1 MQRETAVNRA
11 KTPAS
16 WNDINW
22 CRNRK
27 LVRNLR
33 QRIYRASRQG
43 DHKKLRSLQ
52 RLMLKS
58 RANRELSIR
67 QVTQVNKGRLTAG
80 VDKLVVKTPQGRTRL
95 VEEVSQYQPWKAKPA
110 RRVYIP
116 KANGKQRPLGIPTVL
131 DRCMQAIVKNA
142 LEPEWE
148 ALFEPGSYGFRPGR
162 GCHDAIERIYALSIP
177 KTRKKWVVDADIKG
191 AFDNIRHATILEALA
206 GFPARNLVRQWLKAG
221 VVDRGVFAE
230 TTAGTPQGGVV
241 SPLLANIALHGMESA
256 VGVSYWKDGDSYK
269 INSTRALVRYADDF
283 VIFAETREDAEA
295 AKSDIARWLAGRGLE
310 LSQEKTR
317 IRHLTEGFNF
327 LGFNVRQYPVS
338 NTRTGYKLLIRP
350 SKESVSDFKHRMKRE
365 WSALVGHNV
374 DAVLARLRPI
384 LRGWVNY
391 YRTVTSKETFN
402 GLDYWMLSREIRWC
416 KRTHSNKSWNW
427 INRTYFGSSRV
438 RRQDKWVFGHPKTGN
453 HLPKLSWTPIKRH
466 IMVRYDASPAD
477 PDLRS
482 YWAWREAKKA
492 VLLPTWRQK
501 ELATRQG
508 GHCPICQDS
517 LHNDEELHVHHVIPK
532 SQGGEDAISNLAL
545 VHLYCHQQVHT
556 GGKVTVKPVC
566 LSRVR

>member
-1 MQRETAVNRA
+1 MQQETAVNRA

-67 QVTQVNKGRLTAG
+67 RVTQINKGRLTAG
-80 VDKLVVKTPQGRTRL
+80 VDKLVVKTPQGRRRL

-110 RRVYIP
+110 RRMYIP

-148 ALFEPGSYGFRPGR
+148 ARFEPCSYGFRPGR
-162 GCHDAIERIYALSIP
+162 GCRDAMERIYGFAVP
-177 KTRKKWVVDADIKG
+177 RTNKKWVVDADIKG
-191 AFDNIRHATILEALA
+191 AFDNIRHATIMEALI
-206 GFPARNLVRQWLKAG
+206 GFPARHLVRQWLKAG
-221 VVDRGVFAE
+221 VVDRGVFVE
-230 TTAGTPQGGVV
+230 TDTGTPQGGIV

-256 VGVSYWKDGDSYK
+256 VGVVYRKHYDSYHVHG
-269 INSTRALVRYADDF
+269 SRALVRYADDF

-295 AKSDIARWLAGRGLE
+295 AKSDVARWLAGRGLE

-317 IRHLTEGFNF
+317 IRHLTEGFDF
-327 LGFNVRQYPVS
+327 LGFNVRQFPVL
-338 NTRTGYKLLIRP
+338 NTRTGYKLLIQP
-350 SKESVSDFKHRMKRE
+350 STASVKDFKLRLKRE
-365 WSALVGHNV
+365 WSALAGHNV
-374 DAVLARLRPI
+374 DTVLNNLRP
-384 LRGWVNY
+384 LLWGWASY
-391 YRTVTSKETFN
+391 YRTTCSTRTFN
-402 GLDYWMLSREIRWC
+402 GLDRWMFEREVRWC
-416 KRTHSNKSWNW
+416 KRTHPTKSWKW
-427 INRTYFGSSRV
+427 IVRAYFGRH
-438 RRQDKWVFGHPKTGN
+438 RIGRQDQWVFGNPKSGT
-453 HLPKLSWTPIKRH
+453 HLPKLSWMPIKRH
-466 IMVRYDASPAD
+466 IMVRFDASPDD

-482 YWAWREAKKA
+482 YWERREARKA
-492 VLLPTWRQK
+492 ESLPIRRQR
-501 ELATRQG
+501 ELAKRQG
-508 GHCPICQDS
+508 GQCLVCRDS

-545 VHLYCHQQVHT
+545 VHLYCHQQAHK
-556 GGKVTVKPVC
+556 GRKVKV
-566 LSRVR
+566 

>member
-11 KTPAS
+11 KTPAA

-43 DHKKLRSLQ
+43 DHRKLRSLQ

-67 QVTQVNKGRLTAG
+67 QVTQINKGRLTAG

-148 ALFEPGSYGFRPGR
+148 ARFEPCSYGFRPGR
-162 GCHDAIERIYALSIP
+162 GCHDAISRIYALSIP
-177 KTRKKWVVDADIKG
+177 TTRKKWVVDADIKG
-191 AFDNIRHATILEALA
+191 AFDNIRHATILDALA
-206 GFPARNLVRQWLKAG
+206 GFPARHLVRQWLKAG
-221 VVDRGVFAE
+221 VVDKGVF
-230 TTAGTPQGGVV
+230 TDTHTGTPQGGIV
-241 SPLLANIALHGMESA
+241 SPLLANIALHGLESA
-256 VGVSYWKDGDSYK
+256 IGVAYRRDGDSHY
-269 INSTRALVRYADDF
+269 IRGNRALVRYADDF

-295 AKSDIARWLAGRGLE
+295 AHSDVARWLADKGLE
-310 LSQEKTR
+310 LSHEKTV

-327 LGFNVRQYPVS
+327 LGFNVRHYPVR
-338 NTRTGYKLLIRP
+338 NTQTGYKLLIKP
-350 SKESVSDFKHRMKRE
+350 SKESVADFKHRMKAE

-374 DAVLARLRPI
+374 DAVLHRLRP
-384 LRGWVNY
+384 LVQGWGNY
-391 YRTVTSKETFN
+391 FRIAVSKETFS
-402 GLDYWMLSREIRWC
+402 GLDHWMLYREMRWC
-416 KRTHSNKSWNW
+416 RRTHPTKSWNW
-427 INRTYFGSSRV
+427 IARTYFGKHRV
-438 RRQDKWVFGHPKTGN
+438 GRRDKWVFGTSKVG
-453 HLPKLSWTPIKRH
+453 HLPRLSWTPIKRH
-466 IMVRYDASPAD
+466 IIVRHDASPDD
-477 PDLRS
+477 PEMRS
-482 YWAWREAKKA
+482 YWKQREAKKA
-492 VLLPTWRQK
+492 ELFPTWRHR
-501 ELATRQG
+501 ELAKRQD
-508 GHCPICQDS
+508 GHCPICRDS
-517 LHNDEELHVHHVIPK
+517 LNNEEELHVHHVIPK

-545 VHLYCHQQVHT
+545 VHLFCHQQVHK
-556 GGKVTVKPVC
+556 GGKVTV
-566 LSRVR
+566 